1 MHSVHE
7 SLMCDQG
14 PVLESPE
21 TFRAYIER
29 ISDEKRP
36 SVAVTFGK
44 HRRQKT
50 DGINKFGKIKIQNCV
65 RT

>member
-7 SLMCDQG
+7 SLMRDQG
-14 PVLESPE
+14 PFLESTE

-29 ISDEKRP
+29 ISGEMRP

-50 DGINKFGKIKIQNCV
+50 GGINKFANIKIQNCV